1 MVLALI
7 DRRHALRLA
16 AGASLLTFAGA
27 ALAAA
32 PAGRHV
38 VVELFTSQGC
48 SSCPEAD
55 AYLAELSRRP
65 DVIALSYHV
74 DYWDYLGWRDTLAS
88 ADFSRR
94 QEDYAARR
102 GDGRM
107 YTPQVVVNGTLAEV
121 GSRRRAVEALI
132 ATARARAAAEAVR
145 MSVSASPATLAIA
158 LGPEAVPRKASVW
171 IAAVEPRVAVTITR
185 GENAGREMVYHNVV
199 RRLVPA
205 GAWDGEPATIELP
218 RPTVLTPSATAF
230 AALLQADD
238 TGEILA
244 ARWRQN
250 LAPV

>member
-1 MVLALI
+1 MILAPI

-16 AGASLLTFAGA
+16 AGASLLPFAGA
-27 ALAAA
+27 APAAA
-32 PAGRHV
+32 SAERHV

-48 SSCPEAD
+48 SACPQAD

-65 DVIALSYHV
+65 GVIALSYHV

-94 QEDYAARR
+94 QQHYAARR
-102 GDGRM
+102 GDGRV
-107 YTPQVVVNGTLAEV
+107 YTPQIVVNGTLAEV
-121 GSRRRAVEALI
+121 GSRRPAVEALI
-132 ATARARAAAEAVR
+132 TQARAQVSAGAVR
-145 MSVSASPATLAIA
+145 MSVSASPARLAIA
-158 LGPEAVPRKASVW
+158 LGPEPLPRKATVW

-185 GENAGREMVYHNVV
+185 GENADREMVYHNVV

-205 GAWDGEPATIELP
+205 GPWEGASATIELP
-218 RPTVLTPSATAF
+218 RSTVLAPPATAF
-230 AALLQADD
+230 AVLLQADD

-250 LAPV
+250 LAPA